1 MYKSPLK
8 SSLVIGKALTLSA
21 LVLSALLVGACSG
34 LLKSDQPTKHVFL
47 LQPLSSSAASAV
59 TAEPMPLV
67 ISSRVV
73 PGLDTDRI
81 LVLGYDASLT
91 PVANARWADN
101 LPEVMNS
108 IVRRSL
114 TLSGRY
120 APAFDDRKKVGLDS
134 QLQLELQAF
143 YGIGT
148 ASGEPDRVEIKI
160 EGRLTCQD
168 TQHAIQIDQS
178 ESVNGSGLSRIVAA
192 HQGALNEAME
202 ALLHALDTHCQQV

>member
-1 MYKSPLK
+1 MYKSPK
-8 SSLVIGKALTLSA
+8 KRSLVIKKAGTASA
-21 LVLSALLVGACSG
+21 LILSALLVGACSG

-47 LQPLSSSAASAV
+47 LQPLSTTAASGV
-59 TAEPMPLV
+59 TADPMPLV
-67 ISSRVV
+67 ISLRVV

-108 IVRRSL
+108 MVRRSL

-120 APAFDDRKKVGLDS
+120 APAFDDRKKVGQDS

-143 YGIGT
+143 YGIGS

-160 EGRLTCQD
+160 EGRLTCLD

-178 ESVNGSGLSRIVAA
+178 NSVSGTGLSRIVAA
-192 HQGALNEAME
+192 HQGALNDAME
-202 ALLHALDTHCQQV
+202 ALLRALDTHCQQA